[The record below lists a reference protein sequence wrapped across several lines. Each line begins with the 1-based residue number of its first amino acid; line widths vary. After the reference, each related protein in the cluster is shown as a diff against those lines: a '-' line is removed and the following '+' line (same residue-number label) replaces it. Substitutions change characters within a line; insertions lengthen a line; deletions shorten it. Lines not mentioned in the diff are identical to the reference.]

1 MKKGD
6 SLSFRSHARRVIN
19 EPDTT
24 FAAASEG
31 VIEIRYGEAD
41 VMDAR
46 TATIDEARDRR
57 VGGGRLE
64 ELDKLGSGRE
74 AGDAGAVGILER
86 MVVQSEEIAI
96 EGKHLVDR
104 THGDADVRDARS
116 TTSGGWHENRA
127 PYMV

>member
-6 SLSFRSHARRVIN
+6 SLSFRAHARRVVN
-19 EPDTT
+19 EANATLATT
-24 FAAASEG
+24 SEG
-31 VIEIRYGEAD
+31 VIEIGYGEAD
-41 VMDAR
+41 MMDAR
-46 TATIDEARDRR
+46 TAAIEKARDRR
-57 VGGGRLE
+57 VGRRGLE
-64 ELDKLGSGRE
+64 ELDELRSGRE
-74 AGDAGAVGILER
+74 SGDTGAIGILER
-86 MVVQSEEIAI
+86 MVIQSEEIAI

>member
-6 SLSFRSHARRVIN
+6 SLSFCAHARRVVN

-24 FAAASEG
+24 FAAAREG
-31 VIEIRYGEAD
+31 IIEIRNDEAN

-46 TATIDEARDRR
+46 AAAVEKSRDRR
-57 VGGGRLE
+57 VGGGGLE
-64 ELDKLGSGRE
+64 KLHQLGSGRE
-74 AGDAGAVGILER
+74 AGDAGTIGVLEW
-86 MVVQSEEIAI
+86 MIIQSEEITI

-104 THGDADVRDARS
+104 AHGDANVRDARS